1 MLEERSENFPGD
13 KLEAK
18 VEDEVVDEA
27 GGEAVAEVDTQLP
40 RLDTAVEMDEP
51 SSFNPTCGLWFGA
64 EVMGGG
70 GGADWTPDPP
80 PYKLDKLFMVMAEL
94 WFQ

>member
-27 GGEAVAEVDTQLP
+27 GGEAAAEVDTQLP

-70 GGADWTPDPP
+70 GGAD
-80 PYKLDKLFMVMAEL
+80 
-94 WFQ
+94 